1 MSTKSNPWNDAGFS
15 TMELIRLVSREHHDK
30 LSKSELPVLKILIE
44 DAGYDATAVVSAAT
58 IAERVKVSRK
68 TVLRALR
75 GLTEKKYI
83 ESTRTRGAA
92 TYSLNVEK
100 IMRGQNKSGQN
111 DVKSGHQGP
120 QEGTKRTLRVDT
132 RDHSIESLRDSERV
146 LESEHAAWDEL
157 ITQTIRKFLDG
168 ELTDWRGQQG
178 WIEMQPNSRRGA
190 AKRYLRIQRGDCQQC
205 GEEPLEQGYKS
216 GRLCL
221 ERERERQRQNRQPR
235 SRYAWW

>member
-1 MSTKSNPWNDAGFS
+1 MSTKSSPWNDAGFS

-100 IMRGQNKSGQN
+100 IMRGQNKRGQI

-120 QEGTKRTLRVDT
+120 QEGTKQTVRGDT

-146 LESEHAAWDEL
+146 LESAHASVLPANWQDDYVNWFTYTPEQRREL
-157 ITQTIRKFLDG
+157 IR
-168 ELTDWRGQQG
+168 ELNK
-178 WIEMQPNSRRGA
+178 EHRRESPSENEYNHRFCA
-190 AKRYLRIQRGDCQQC
+190 AVGGMTETRLRIPVKMNTD
-205 GEEPLEQGYKS
+205 S
-216 GRLCL
+216 GGM
-221 ERERERQRQNRQPR
+221 
-235 SRYAWW
+235 